1 MLGIR
6 KDSWRRPNNVKYLR
20 HAGILENTQVS
31 PGIPARLKVT
41 MPLLSDEAMVQ
52 TAEQRATFRLTNVS
66 SKLNRSET
74 ERFDALAKR
83 RGQQRGELIRRL
95 ILDELS
101 RDGGEPAASAELSE
115 IVGLRLMLTN
125 VLKPLA
131 TGQKLTPE
139 VFDGIMTE
147 VKKRKRAVAI
157 EARQEAERA

>member
-1 MLGIR
+1 
-6 KDSWRRPNNVKYLR
+6 
-20 HAGILENTQVS
+20 
-31 PGIPARLKVT
+31 
-41 MPLLSDEAMVQ
+41 MVQ
-52 TAEQRATFRLTNVS
+52 TAEQRASFRLTNVS
-66 SKLNRSET
+66 SKLSRSET

-83 RGQQRGELIRRL
+83 RGQQRGELIRGL

-101 RDGGEPAASAELSE
+101 RDGGEPTASAELSE

-147 VKKRKRAVAI
+147 VKKRKRAVAV

>member
-1 MLGIR
+1 
-6 KDSWRRPNNVKYLR
+6 
-20 HAGILENTQVS
+20 
-31 PGIPARLKVT
+31 
-41 MPLLSDEAMVQ
+41 MVQ

-101 RDGGEPAASAELSE
+101 RDGGEPTASAELSE

>member
-1 MLGIR
+1 
-6 KDSWRRPNNVKYLR
+6 
-20 HAGILENTQVS
+20 
-31 PGIPARLKVT
+31 

-52 TAEQRATFRLTNVS
+52 TAEQRASFRLTNVS
-66 SKLNRSET
+66 SKLSRSET
-74 ERFDALAKR
+74 ERFDALARR

-101 RDGGEPAASAELSE
+101 RDSGEPAASAELSE

-147 VKKRKRAVAI
+147 VKKRKRAVAV
-157 EARQEAERA
+157 EARLEAERA

>member
-1 MLGIR
+1 
-6 KDSWRRPNNVKYLR
+6 
-20 HAGILENTQVS
+20 
-31 PGIPARLKVT
+31 

-101 RDGGEPAASAELSE
+101 RDGGEPAASVELSE

>member
-1 MLGIR
+1 MLSIR
-6 KDSWRRPNNVKYLR
+6 KDSWGRPNNVNHLR
-20 HAGILENTQVS
+20 RAGILENTQVF
-31 PGIPARLKVT
+31 PRIPARSKVI

-52 TAEQRATFRLTNVS
+52 TAEQRASFRLTNVS
-66 SKLNRSET
+66 SKLSRSET
-74 ERFDALAKR
+74 ERFDALARR

-101 RDGGEPAASAELSE
+101 RDSGEPTASAELSE

-147 VKKRKRAVAI
+147 VKKRKRAVAV

>member
-1 MLGIR
+1 
-6 KDSWRRPNNVKYLR
+6 
-20 HAGILENTQVS
+20 
-31 PGIPARLKVT
+31 
-41 MPLLSDEAMVQ
+41 MPLLSDEAMAQ
-52 TAEQRATFRLTNVS
+52 TAEQRASFRLTNVS
-66 SKLNRSET
+66 SKLSRSET
-74 ERFDALAKR
+74 ERFDALARR

-101 RDGGEPAASAELSE
+101 RDGGEPTASAELSE
-115 IVGLRLMLTN
+115 IVGLRLMLTG

-147 VKKRKRAVAI
+147 VKKRKRAVAV

>member
-1 MLGIR
+1 L
-6 KDSWRRPNNVKYLR
+6 RR
-20 HAGILENTQVS
+20 AGILENTQVF
-31 PGIPARLKVT
+31 PRIPAGLKVT

-52 TAEQRATFRLTNVS
+52 TAEQRASFRLTNVS
-66 SKLNRSET
+66 SKLSRSET

-101 RDGGEPAASAELSE
+101 RDGGEPAASVELSE

-147 VKKRKRAVAI
+147 VKKRKRAVAV
-157 EARQEAERA
+157 EARQEAERV

>member
-1 MLGIR
+1 
-6 KDSWRRPNNVKYLR
+6 
-20 HAGILENTQVS
+20 
-31 PGIPARLKVT
+31 
-41 MPLLSDEAMVQ
+41 MPLLSDYAMVQ
-52 TAEQRATFRLTNVS
+52 TAEQRASFRLTNVS
-66 SKLNRSET
+66 SKLSRSET

-101 RDGGEPAASAELSE
+101 RDGGEPAASVELSE

-147 VKKRKRAVAI
+147 VKKRKRAVAV

>member
-1 MLGIR
+1 
-6 KDSWRRPNNVKYLR
+6 
-20 HAGILENTQVS
+20 
-31 PGIPARLKVT
+31 

-66 SKLNRSET
+66 SKLSRSET

-83 RGQQRGELIRRL
+83 RGQQRGELIRQL

-101 RDGGEPAASAELSE
+101 RDGGKPTASAELSE

-147 VKKRKRAVAI
+147 VKKRKKAVAV